1 MQIGAR
7 TTGSLV
13 SIRVSTG
20 GEGYTAPPTMSITGG
35 GGTGATGVVVMA
47 GTVVDSVI
55 ITNSG
60 TGFTGSPTVSFSG
73 NGGTGAE
80 AEAYAYAGTLRPMSF
95 FKGRFGDLYGVDG
108 MGRGVRWEGGT
119 KAEPIGLHKPANA
132 PVVTGS
138 STTPARGV
146 ASVQIIDTGSGYYLP
161 PTVGFTGGGTPTKVA
176 TARAII
182 ANGRVAGV
190 IVTDPGAGYQSPPK
204 PTFTGGLGTGGTF
217 TVGVAGKVAGFDV
230 LERGQGYVWEDDA
243 QPTIVVTKANGLTEF
258 SGRVVVDTARRV
270 AGVDVLSAGTG
281 ATTTPEFDIP
291 SSSGTGAAVVA
302 RMLYAVNALTVANS
316 GSGYAS
322 APLITFQADNEDPF
336 AGGGGLVASVAAAT
350 CEINDAG
357 HITAATVL
365 AGGQYGLPPTAFI
378 ADGTASAQATLNT
391 PLAGKYY
398 CAIRYIDATGR
409 AAGGPLPSSISA
421 LTEVT
426 VDAGGGTLTWG
437 FTHPYLDDR
446 VTAMELWRTSA
457 DQAVLLFRV
466 ATIQRD
472 APEFTATYVDSMKDE
487 QLIDPARRGYGL
499 MPVTLPS
506 GQINARRFEVP
517 PGEFAVGVMF
527 QDRAWYA
534 VDTSGKAPNSLFYSE
549 IDEPES
555 VPLANELVVQENTGT
570 PDAIVALVPLG
581 PALLA
586 VQSAHIYRLM
596 YVAQPVI
603 DASIMLSAY
612 RGVLNNRCWTVMAGV
627 AFLVDSI
634 GMYAF
639 DGNQEQSVSVPV
651 DNFWRDG
658 LIDFSK
664 ADKFHV
670 ASDYLTK
677 TVRFYYCRSGDA
689 EPTRALCYCTA
700 TQAWWEEVYPAA
712 VTATGDVFLSGQRRQ
727 ALGTVGGAWLK
738 ESGTTDSGSAVAYRV
753 RTGNLALSA
762 EPDRAVDVIYK
773 PTPSASALNLDLH
786 YNSSDTPRPNAVQSD
801 RGTGF
806 TVTANGPASLN
817 MQKARPPAGG
827 GAALGDAT
835 GQARAYFAGRRDDRS
850 AGGDQHVAVDL
861 SGQQSQDPVTLYAL
875 GVRGVQ

>member
-7 TTGSLV
+7 TAGGLV

-20 GEGYTAPPTMSITGG
+20 GEGYTAAPTMSITGG
-35 GGTGATGVVVMA
+35 GGAGATGVVVMA

-73 NGGTGAE
+73 GGGTGAE
-80 AEAYAYAGTLRPMSF
+80 ADAYAYTGPVRPMSF
-95 FKGRFGDLYGVDG
+95 FKGRFGELYGVDG

-119 KAEPIGLHKPANA
+119 KTEPIGLHKPARA
-132 PVVTGS
+132 PVITGS
-138 STTPARGV
+138 TTTTERGV
-146 ASVQIIDTGSGYYLP
+146 ASVQIIDPGSGYYSP
-161 PTVGFTGGGTPTKVA
+161 PTVTFSGGTPTR
-176 TARAII
+176 TAAGQALI
-182 ANGRVAGV
+182 ANGRVSGV
-190 IVTDPGAGYQSPPK
+190 IVSDAGAGYQSPPAV
-204 PTFTGGLGTGGTF
+204 TFAGGIGTGGTF
-217 TVGVAGKVAGFDV
+217 TVGVAGAVAGFDV
-230 LERGQGYVWEDDA
+230 TDRGFDYIWEDEQ
-243 QPTIVVTKANGLTEF
+243 QPTIKVTFPAGLTGF
-258 SGRVVVDTARRV
+258 QGRVVVDTARRV
-270 AGVDVLSAGTG
+270 FGVDVLSAGTG
-281 ATTTPEFDIP
+281 ATTTPTFEIEALT
-291 SSSGTGAAVVA
+291 GTGATVTP
-302 RMLYAVNALTVANS
+302 RMLYSVNALTIANS

-322 APLITFQADNEDPF
+322 PPVITFQPDKNDPF
-336 AGGGGLVASVAAAT
+336 AGGGGLVAAQAAAT
-350 CEINDAG
+350 CSINSSG
-357 HITAATVL
+357 NIAAVTML
-365 AGGQYGLPPTAFI
+365 AGGQYGLPPTAFV
-378 ADGTASAQATLNT
+378 ANSEATAQVTMNT

-398 CAIRYIDATGR
+398 CAFRYIDATGR
-409 AAGGPLPSSISA
+409 AVGGPLPSSISA
-421 LTEVT
+421 LAEVSL
-426 VDAGGGTLTWG
+426 DGGGGTLTWS

-466 ATIQRD
+466 ATIQR
-472 APEFTATYVDSMKDE
+472 ASPGFTDTYVDSLKDE

-499 MPVTLPS
+499 MPITLPS

-527 QDRAWYA
+527 QDRAWYS

-581 PALLA
+581 SSLLV
-586 VQSAHIYRLM
+586 VQSSHIYRLM

-612 RGVLNNRCWTVMAGV
+612 RGVLNNRCWAVMAGV

-639 DGNQEQSVSVPV
+639 DGNQEQSISVPV

-664 ADKFHV
+664 SDTFHV
-670 ASDYLTK
+670 AADYLTK
-677 TVRFYYCRSGDA
+677 TVRFYYCRSGDT

-700 TQAWWEEVYPAA
+700 TQAWWEEVYPTA

-727 ALGTVGGAWLK
+727 AVGTAGGAWLK
-738 ESGTTDSGSAVAYRV
+738 ESGTNDSGTAVAYRV
-753 RTGNLALSA
+753 RTGNFALTGD
-762 EPDRAVDVIYK
+762 PDRAVDVIYK
-773 PTPSASALNLDLH
+773 PTPNASTLNLGLH

-861 SGQQSQDPVTLYAL
+861 SGQQSQDPITLYAL
-875 GVRGVQ
+875 GVRGTQ